1 MLYKK
6 GLKEDELCANLDKMP
21 TRNKLFYSAKIFCKT
36 QKTNL
41 KKTLILAFVLS
52 TGNICLAQDN
62 SVYLKD
68 GKIVVET
75 KQGLKKAL
83 DYEES
88 SRYSSYNLKKWGVKE
103 KLDPVAEALKV
114 FKRKKETFYNKKIY
128 IFEKISGKEQIV
140 IEYIVD
146 KSNDKVIFSPNEDF
160 MFYIGLSDTGE
171 SIVYGINLF
180 SEQKFKV
187 DSGNNLAIA
196 NCWSNKSYIIIKDN
210 VSEDD
215 IIYYIYNLKGKRLGV
230 LSKSMIV
237 GDLDDYICY

>member
-1 MLYKK
+1 
-6 GLKEDELCANLDKMP
+6 
-21 TRNKLFYSAKIFCKT
+21 
-36 QKTNL
+36 
-41 KKTLILAFVLS
+41 
-52 TGNICLAQDN
+52 
-62 SVYLKD
+62 
-68 GKIVVET
+68 
-75 KQGLKKAL
+75 
-83 DYEES
+83 
-88 SRYSSYNLKKWGVKE
+88 
-103 KLDPVAEALKV
+103 
-114 FKRKKETFYNKKIY
+114 
-128 IFEKISGKEQIV
+128 
-140 IEYIVD
+140 
-146 KSNDKVIFSPNEDF
+146 

>member
-1 MLYKK
+1 MRF
-6 GLKEDELCANLDKMP
+6 EN
-21 TRNKLFYSAKIFCKT
+21 
-36 QKTNL
+36 
-41 KKTLILAFVLS
+41 TLILAFVLS
-52 TGNICLAQDN
+52 AGNICLAQDS

-88 SRYSSYNLKKWGVKE
+88 SRYSSYNLKKWGIKE
-103 KLDPVAEALKV
+103 KLDPVAEALKI
-114 FKRKKETFYNKKIY
+114 FKRKDKTFYNKKIY
-128 IFEKISGKEQIV
+128 IFEKSSGKEQMV

-146 KSNDKVIFSPNEDF
+146 KNNDKVIFSPNEDF
-160 MFYIGLSDTGE
+160 MFYIGLTDTGE

-180 SEQKFKV
+180 SEQKFEV
-187 DSGNNLAIA
+187 DSGNNLAMA

-215 IIYYIYNLKGKRLGV
+215 VIYYIYNLKGKRLGV